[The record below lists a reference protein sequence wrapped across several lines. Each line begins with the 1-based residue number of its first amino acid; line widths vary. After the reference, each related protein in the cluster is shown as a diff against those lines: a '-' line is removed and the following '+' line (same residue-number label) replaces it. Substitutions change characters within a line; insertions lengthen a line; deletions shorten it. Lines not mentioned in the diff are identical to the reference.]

1 METKGLPRLPHIDW
15 YASELEKFITTVQ
28 DQTHANIAISTLPWL
43 GEQSDAEII
52 RVVKAHNNI
61 IRSLSQ
67 QYGLTLFVSQRQQLL
82 NCCFN

>member
-15 YASELEKFITTVQ
+15 YASELERFITTIQ
-28 DQTHANIAISTLPWL
+28 DQTHAKIAISTLPWL

-61 IRSLSQ
+61 IRSLSEASDIA
-67 QYGLTLFVSQRQQLL
+67 FIM
-82 NCCFN
+82 